1 MTDGRLKSNDFWLS
15 SVYSDGSINFVSNP
29 TPKKGEKIT
38 VSIQLLENSP
48 VKNVFIYGKKNGIV
62 FPQKMTRGQVSCGL
76 VRYDYQVTVFED
88 EFDYYFGLSTEDR
101 LYFYDQQGIKTIFPD
116 EGYLFRILTDY
127 VQPAWIKNAVFYQIF
142 PERFCNGN
150 PDISVKDGEY
160 TFDGHPAIAVKDW
173 NSVPEPYDKAFCL
186 DFYGG
191 DLIGIKN
198 KISYLKKL
206 GVNALF
212 LNPIFYGATVHKY
225 DCLDYFTIDPHFG
238 GDQALA
244 ELCQELHKNGIKI
257 ILDISINHTGI
268 ANRWFNRDGLF
279 FDKSEGAFNNPD
291 SEEREYYFFNEDNS
305 YKAWFDVPTLPT
317 LNYSSEKLRDKLYRG
332 ADSVI
337 KKWLKEPYKID
348 GWRFD
353 VADTMAR
360 NDLMQLHH
368 EVWPEIRKSIRE
380 ENPDAYILAEEW
392 TDATGFLNGNEWDS
406 PMNYYGSCRP
416 IRAFYGQVDFLNKNN
431 PDLNGISYKLSA
443 EDFRD
448 WIVNYQARL
457 PFVIRENLF
466 NLLDSHDIS
475 RFHNDLSIKKGWKK
489 GALIMLF
496 TLPGC
501 TSMYYGDEA
510 GIDGTV
516 DSIEG
521 CRYPMPWSK
530 NIEATEEYKKYSLM
544 CRLKSEQNAFTDKSF
559 KFVYALNRVFAF
571 ARFDKNELYLSV
583 CSSDEEDQQIEFN
596 LEQFGSDFAKCCAP
610 AEDVFGDKISCKIEG
625 GRFSMVVPAGEA
637 YLIKLT
643 Y

>member
-1 MTDGRLKSNDFWLS
+1 MTDSRLKSNDSWLS

-198 KISYLKKL
+198 KIPYLKKL

-305 YKAWFDVPTLPT
+305 YK
-317 LNYSSEKLRDKLYRG
+317 R
-332 ADSVI
+332 
-337 KKWLKEPYKID
+337 
-348 GWRFD
+348 
-353 VADTMAR
+353 M
-360 NDLMQLHH
+360 
-368 EVWPEIRKSIRE
+368 
-380 ENPDAYILAEEW
+380 
-392 TDATGFLNGNEWDS
+392 
-406 PMNYYGSCRP
+406 
-416 IRAFYGQVDFLNKNN
+416 
-431 PDLNGISYKLSA
+431 
-443 EDFRD
+443 
-448 WIVNYQARL
+448 
-457 PFVIRENLF
+457 
-466 NLLDSHDIS
+466 
-475 RFHNDLSIKKGWKK
+475 
-489 GALIMLF
+489 
-496 TLPGC
+496 
-501 TSMYYGDEA
+501 
-510 GIDGTV
+510 
-516 DSIEG
+516 
-521 CRYPMPWSK
+521 
-530 NIEATEEYKKYSLM
+530 
-544 CRLKSEQNAFTDKSF
+544 
-559 KFVYALNRVFAF
+559 
-571 ARFDKNELYLSV
+571 
-583 CSSDEEDQQIEFN
+583 
-596 LEQFGSDFAKCCAP
+596 
-610 AEDVFGDKISCKIEG
+610 
-625 GRFSMVVPAGEA
+625 
-637 YLIKLT
+637 
-643 Y
+643 